1 MTIETLTLDFPPYF
15 QCKNIIE
22 WMILTSEHYNT
33 PYEKTLR
40 KQIKKAIKEEK
51 IEKLVSDIKA
61 VNINDKEIK
70 NITNAA
76 LIEIRRENKVKEKF
90 IQGVY
95 IDGIEGAYGYI
106 LRVSIKME
114 QLVCNKQN
122 DKGYIN
128 FLIKKSKSGKFYTQ
142 KIDD

>member
-15 QCKNIIE
+15 QCKNVID
-22 WMILTSEHYNT
+22 WMMLTSEHHNV
-33 PYEKTLR
+33 PYEQTLR
-40 KQIKKAIKEEK
+40 KQIKKAKRENR

-61 VNINDKEIK
+61 VNIDDKEIK

-76 LIEIRRENKVKEKF
+76 LIEIKREDEVKQKF
-90 IQGVY
+90 IQGIY
-95 IDGIEGAYGYI
+95 IDGIEGTYGYV